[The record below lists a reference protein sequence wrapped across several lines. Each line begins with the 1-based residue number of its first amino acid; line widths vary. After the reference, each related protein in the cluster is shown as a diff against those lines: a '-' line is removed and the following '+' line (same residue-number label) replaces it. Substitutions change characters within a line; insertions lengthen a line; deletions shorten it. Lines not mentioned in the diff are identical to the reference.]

1 MKKGT
6 TIYIEAENTDYA
18 GYSLTILSG
27 ISTGQVGEA
36 PITPMQGI
44 PYFLVQP
51 REESRRNIFPES
63 REERFLDDNLLEF
76 YKKKGYDS

>member
-27 ISTGQVGEA
+27 ISTGQVGGA

-44 PYFLVQP
+44 PYFLVPP

-63 REERFLDDNLLEF
+63 REERFLDDKLLEF